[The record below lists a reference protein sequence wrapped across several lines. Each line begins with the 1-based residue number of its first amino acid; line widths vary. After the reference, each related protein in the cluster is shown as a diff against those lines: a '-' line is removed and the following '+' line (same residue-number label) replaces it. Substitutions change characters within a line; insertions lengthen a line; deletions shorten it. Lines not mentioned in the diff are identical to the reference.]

1 MTLRPSI
8 IPAGNVALRGFEQ
21 DGIYQQSSGIQN
33 YYQLVSNSYIAA
45 NGAEVTFLLPDSL
58 ELISLWAASVN
69 NPINLETD
77 IITLTIS
84 DMNNNYQNGFEVPAS
99 KVAINNRWIAW
110 ELPSLILEKDIVLS
124 FSASFDINLLRIFAQ
139 PCYIAKTIVK

>member
-21 DGIYQQSSGIQN
+21 DGIYQQSAGIQN
-33 YYQLVSNSYIAA
+33 YYQLVSNAYIAA
-45 NGAEVTFLLPDSL
+45 NGTGVTFLLPDSL
-58 ELISLWAASVN
+58 ELISLWASLGN

-77 IITLTIS
+77 IITLTIT
-84 DMNNNYQNGFEVPAS
+84 DTNNNYQNNLDISAS
-99 KVAINNRWIAW
+99 KVAINNYWIAW
-110 ELPSLILEKDIVLS
+110 EFPKLILEKDITLS
-124 FSASFDINLLRIFAQ
+124 FSASFDINFLRIFAQ